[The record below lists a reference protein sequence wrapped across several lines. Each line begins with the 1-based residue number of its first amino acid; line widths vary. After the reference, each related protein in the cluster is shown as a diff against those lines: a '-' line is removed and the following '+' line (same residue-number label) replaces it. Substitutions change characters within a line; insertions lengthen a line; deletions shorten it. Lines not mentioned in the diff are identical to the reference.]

1 MMNQNVSAASSRR
14 IAFRIAF
21 LLTGTNKKYTER
33 NRFPFNIHP
42 GFEQLEPGGFFLES
56 PYNSFGLK
64 NCFMFTVLA
73 FNIKIFD
80 IFPICV
86 SPPLSMKEAAK
97 IMHICSV
104 IIYPLEKT
112 IHCIGTSSIC
122 NKQHPDSGCF
132 GISGVVIS

>member
-1 MMNQNVSAASSRR
+1 
-14 IAFRIAF
+14 
-21 LLTGTNKKYTER
+21 
-33 NRFPFNIHP
+33 
-42 GFEQLEPGGFFLES
+42 
-56 PYNSFGLK
+56 
-64 NCFMFTVLA
+64 MFTVLA

-80 IFPICV
+80 TFSICV

-122 NKQHPDSGCF
+122 KKQHPDSGCF
-132 GISGVVIS
+132 GISGVVLSSALSKGWRSGVEAFCAGHFLRLTETGNSVLNKNSDF

>member
-1 MMNQNVSAASSRR
+1 MKNILSVIGFPLISTLALNNWNQG
-14 IAFRIAF
+14 
-21 LLTGTNKKYTER
+21 LLS
-33 NRFPFNIHP
+33 
-42 GFEQLEPGGFFLES
+42 QS

-80 IFPICV
+80 TFSICV

-104 IIYPLEKT
+104 IIYPLEKNNSL
-112 IHCIGTSSIC
+112 HW
-122 NKQHPDSGCF
+122 NKQHL
-132 GISGVVIS
+132 